1 MIYICC
7 IVGLTIYVPYIW
19 FAGSHLVVDNHW
31 LVDSQVKGLNTIT
44 TSCCS
49 SIIDIFTTCGV
60 NSTMP
65 LVWVTS
71 CNSISLFLRLVDS
84 QIQYEVTTVSQL
96 ECLLGRFSVGI
107 WCTIHYNRIRITSGF
122 CQSLTLC
129 HYQVECMSSLATID
143 SRSIGVSSLY
153 RILITSPLKLIT
165 LADNCGNNSI
175 LYIGNSQIECI
186 SQGTTLR
193 CCIMMLIYICL
204 TIYLTV
210 YRPYISTARRY
221 NFCWQYLWMV
231 DGQVQYILATAS
243 QWVGIYTCC
252 CLGEGLTINS
262 ISITIASGHV
272 MGFTSYSQVESV
284 LNRTTISVFTR
295 YCNMCL
301 TSISLI
307 ILWPCICL
315 TLADNYV
322 KHWIL
327 RICTRIVWSAAVF
340 NYQVIIHCYKA
351 TTLIFY
357 LYIVVITSYSVGH
370 TT

>member
-1 MIYICC
+1 M
-7 IVGLTIYVPYIW
+7 G
-19 FAGSHLVVDNHW
+19 
-31 LVDSQVKGLNTIT
+31 
-44 TSCCS
+44 
-49 SIIDIFTTCGV
+49 
-60 NSTMP
+60 
-65 LVWVTS
+65 
-71 CNSISLFLRLVDS
+71 
-84 QIQYEVTTVSQL
+84 
-96 ECLLGRFSVGI
+96 
-107 WCTIHYNRIRITSGF
+107 
-122 CQSLTLC
+122 
-129 HYQVECMSSLATID
+129 SLATID

-243 QWVGIYTCC
+243 QWVGICARS
-252 CLGEGLTINS
+252 CLSEGLTINS
-262 ISITIASGHV
+262 ISITIASGYI
-272 MGFTSYSQVESV
+272 MCLTCSYCQVECIIDF
-284 LNRTTISVFTR
+284 TAISVCTR
-295 YCNMCL
+295 YCNMSL
-301 TSISLI
+301 TCICMTT
-307 ILWPCICL
+307 PCIFS
-315 TLADNYV
+315 TLADYYIEYGI
-322 KHWIL
+322 HC
-327 RICTRIVWSAAVF
+327 ICTRIVWSAAVF
-340 NYQVIIHCYKA
+340 NYQVIINCYKA